1 MIDAD
6 GYYTASWTTVD
17 GKRHWKR
24 LHCVVW
30 ETYNGPVPDG
40 LEIDHIDMDKG
51 NSRLSNLRL
60 VTHRQNLINARRQ
73 LGNWSRKC
81 SKLTDGQMTLLLALP
96 DYVVRLR
103 VLAERWN
110 MSRFS
115 LANIRCC
122 AKRDGDPRYL
132 GGL

>member
-1 MIDAD
+1 MV
-6 GYYTASWTTVD
+6 SWTPK
-17 GKRHWKR
+17 GRPRKLKR
-24 LHCVVW
+24 LHIVTWV
-30 ETYNGPVPDG
+30 TYNGPVPDG
-40 LEIDHIDMDKG
+40 LEIDHINVDKG
-51 NSRLSNLRL
+51 DNRLSNLQL

-96 DYVVRLR
+96 DYMVSLR
-103 VLAERWN
+103 TLAERWN
-110 MSRFS
+110 MSKFS
-115 LANIRCC
+115 LGNIRCC